1 MCVCVAFN
9 VRMGKGYN
17 TYILDPTD
25 ECNRSPKRTCDIIAH
40 KQQARAA
47 CARVCNTYVRPL
59 FILIKKSNKSSD
71 LATSTVVVV
80 VDLFVVVVLCN
91 FVFLWVLRS

>member
-1 MCVCVAFN
+1 MCVCVCGFQ
-9 VRMGKGYN
+9 RMGKGYDN

-47 CARVCNTYVRPL
+47 CARVCNTYAPPL
-59 FILIKKSNKSSD
+59 FIN
-71 LATSTVVVV
+71 
-80 VDLFVVVVLCN
+80 
-91 FVFLWVLRS
+91 

>member
-40 KQQARAA
+40 KQQGSCMR
-47 CARVCNTYVRPL
+47 ARVQHVRTA
-59 FILIKKSNKSSD
+59 IIY
-71 LATSTVVVV
+71 
-80 VDLFVVVVLCN
+80 
-91 FVFLWVLRS
+91 